1 MKMFSTT
8 MFTGGMKEEGM
19 TTIPLHGISAC
30 TLAVLIEFAYTAE
43 VRVNEMNVCY
53 LLPAATMFQMNH
65 VVSDNEQHKVVLLT
79 YMHVFLNRV
88 APIVSQHQKLQ
99 IHIEYLV
106 HHVL

>member
-1 MKMFSTT
+1 

-53 LLPAATMFQMNH
+53 LLPAATM
-65 VVSDNEQHKVVLLT
+65 
-79 YMHVFLNRV
+79 
-88 APIVSQHQKLQ
+88 
-99 IHIEYLV
+99 
-106 HHVL
+106 